1 MTTSILATSVYKS
14 ITVSATS
21 PGSGADVLYTVPP
34 SFDSEITLILITN
47 SDVTEG
53 SISIQVYHDDDGTY
67 TNLIRSKAVDGNDT
81 YSILM
86 GATLHLHPN
95 DSIVCYSSA
104 GVFDVSLSG
113 RHHFNPMRKFG

>member
-21 PGSGADVLYTVPP
+21 PGTDADVLYTVPS

-47 SDVTEG
+47 SDATEG

-67 TNLIRSKAVDGNDT
+67 TNLIKSKAVEGNDT

-86 GATLHLHPN
+86 GATLHLHSR
-95 DSIVCYSSA
+95 DSIVCHMGA
-104 GVFDVSLSG
+104 GAFDVSLSG
-113 RHHFNPMRKFG
+113 RHHYNPMRKFQ